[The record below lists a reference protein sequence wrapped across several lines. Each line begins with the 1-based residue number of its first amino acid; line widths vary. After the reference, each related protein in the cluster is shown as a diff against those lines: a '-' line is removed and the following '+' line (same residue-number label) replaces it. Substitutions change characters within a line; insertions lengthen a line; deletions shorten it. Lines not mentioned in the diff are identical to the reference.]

1 MKNMNSNSAKHK
13 WVNGL
18 SGLSMV
24 FLLAVSIS
32 CGSKDKEEEQAG
44 DTTMTDVMDVKEAN
58 STVAEYVT
66 FIGNDQNK
74 MALDHAYTNEALLK
88 LTSAVDAMASE
99 VNFDI
104 KADLDKA
111 KQCANKITE
120 NPFETSHADEIRKAA
135 EILSGSLQN
144 MQMAKYPGLS
154 SEAEQVKS
162 AAMDIDPKTLT
173 LDQKG
178 AVKTFFAKCSDL
190 LEKMN

>member
-1 MKNMNSNSAKHK
+1 MKNMNSNTAKNK
-13 WVNGL
+13 WFASL
-18 SGLSMV
+18 SGISMV

-32 CGSKDKEEEQAG
+32 CGSKDQEKEQAG

-120 NPFETSHADEIRKAA
+120 DPFETSHADEIRKAA
-135 EILSGSLQN
+135 EILSGSLHN
-144 MQMAKYPGLS
+144 MQVAKYPSLS

-162 AAMDIDPKTLT
+162 AAMDIDPKILT
-173 LDQKG
+173 LDQKD

>member
-1 MKNMNSNSAKHK
+1 MENSNSNTAKGK
-13 WVNGL
+13 WFKGL
-18 SGLSMV
+18 SSISMV

-32 CGSKDKEEEQAG
+32 CGTKDKEEEKTG
-44 DTTMTDVMDVKEAN
+44 ETTMNDATDVKEDN
-58 STVAEYVT
+58 SKVAEYVT

-111 KQCANKITE
+111 RQCANKITE

-144 MQMAKYPGLS
+144 MQVAKYPGLS
-154 SEAEQVKS
+154 NEAEEVKS
-162 AAMDIDPKTLT
+162 AAMAIDPKTLT
-173 LDQKG
+173 LDQKD
-178 AVKTFFAKCSDL
+178 AVKAFFAKCSDL